1 MAKVRDED
9 VKNAG
14 KVVSEPNMTYVQ
26 ENPELRALID
36 TVSKT
41 RPQEGDSTNGLLLG
55 QYETVFPDFKR
66 SLQRLPSTLRRT
78 PGDRSLDLDDVNE
91 VKIGIEKRFEE
102 ETIDNDRGFTRKID
116 GEQRR
121 RFAENQCKKSSFQ
134 LRVVRGGCPTW
145 AQDALSA
152 ANVRTCLPTLGR
164 GAVQDNSSMPGTGAS
179 LPPLH
184 LGTLRRVKMSK
195 KRTVQGKTT
204 INRTTTRKEEERSM
218 TSPTGEID
226 CRRNVDE
233 SGTTAENTETHEEEL
248 VETYDDDDT
257 PL

>member
-134 LRVVRGGCPTW
+134 
-145 AQDALSA
+145 
-152 ANVRTCLPTLGR
+152 
-164 GAVQDNSSMPGTGAS
+164 DNSSMPGTGAS

-195 KRTVQGKTT
+195 KRTIQGKTT